1 MMEYQETYFEIWTLV
16 SFFTLFPRTQGG
28 ILSSKP
34 FVSMFCC
41 VYSHLPN
48 GQNPFCNFTTLPS
61 SVTFQI
67 FTTFAPNLDKTFCSL
82 DCVPCT
88 SASCKVGCSA
98 ENCFW
103 GRGSWQRHMVV
114 LLVKR
119 WQRAMS
125 DTMGVCR
132 ALQLKHKTVDTS
144 PPLAP
149 SPVPCGSK
157 LLGRKNLDFWGKWL
171 CA

>member
-1 MMEYQETYFEIWTLV
+1 MNISLLFYTFSKDPRWNIVFQTIRINILLRLLT
-16 SFFTLFPRTQGG
+16 FTKHA
-28 ILSSKP
+28 KP
-34 FVSMFCC
+34 LLQFYHITFIS
-41 VYSHLPN
+41 
-48 GQNPFCNFTTLPS
+48 
-61 SVTFQI
+61 TFQI

-144 PPLAP
+144 PPPRPLPRAMWIKATRQEK
-149 SPVPCGSK
+149 SG
-157 LLGRKNLDFWGKWL
+157 LLREMTLRKTHFPAIG
-171 CA
+171 C